1 MERQPSGPVGKDLVL
16 EEQTSFVPDSYNLH
30 PVIWVGKER
39 GSMAPMERKVGE
51 NDAYSFPAFHFLDI
65 NVETLIPYKNKSPI
79 VASCK

>member
-1 MERQPSGPVGKDLVL
+1 
-16 EEQTSFVPDSYNLH
+16 
-30 PVIWVGKER
+30 
-39 GSMAPMERKVGE
+39 MAPMERKVGE